1 MLQQLHPSLRPEAI
15 RMMRVIR
22 YAGPDYSLSR
32 EFLSGDVEEVMESG
46 LFSRS
51 IEEGYVI
58 SEEGQRILE
67 MFDPKP
73 RA

>member
-22 YAGPDYSLSR
+22 FAGPDYSLSR

-73 RA
+73 Y

>member
-32 EFLSGDVEEVMESG
+32 EFLSGDIEEVMESG

>member
-32 EFLSGDVEEVMESG
+32 EFLSGDIEEVMESG

-58 SEEGQRILE
+58 SDEGQRILR

-73 RA
+73 RS

>member
-22 YAGPDYSLSR
+22 FAGPDYSLSR

>member
-32 EFLSGDVEEVMESG
+32 EFLSGDIEEVMESG

-73 RA
+73 Y